1 MDGRQKKKR
10 AEEATIQFWFEMKH
24 VRSLA
29 ILPREADALRA
40 AGYDPERMICVERFD
55 DESVFAQISVG
66 KPIQIGLK
74 DGGGKP
80 YCGMRYNRG

>member
-29 ILPREADALRA
+29 ILPRESRRPSGLRKT
-40 AGYDPERMICVERFD
+40 R
-55 DESVFAQISVG
+55 
-66 KPIQIGLK
+66 
-74 DGGGKP
+74 
-80 YCGMRYNRG
+80 